1 MNRDVHYFAQ
11 RAAEEREAAMRSTHL
26 KARAAHLEM
35 ARLYQQR
42 VDTIVRRSLPVR
54 FDVAGVA

>member
-1 MNRDVHYFAQ
+1 MRLTPYMYGLA
-11 RAAEEREAAMRSTHL
+11 REAAMRSTHL